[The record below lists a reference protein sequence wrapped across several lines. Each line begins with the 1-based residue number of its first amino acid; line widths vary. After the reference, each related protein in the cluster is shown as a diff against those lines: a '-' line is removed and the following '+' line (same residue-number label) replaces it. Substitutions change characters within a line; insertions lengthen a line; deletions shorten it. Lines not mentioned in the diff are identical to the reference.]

1 MRIRK
6 IEIQNYKS
14 LRNVSLDQIGDLVI
28 LIGANN
34 AGKTSL
40 LELLNRCDGGIAV

>member
-6 IEIQNYKS
+6 IKIENYKS
-14 LRNVSLDQIGDLVI
+14 LRNVDLDEIGDLII
-28 LIGANN
+28 LIGINN

-40 LELLNRCDGGIAV
+40 LELLN